1 MYAAAHTSLA
11 LAAKRANPTA
21 SLFGLMVAAQASE
34 LLWVGLTYAGVEHST
49 VDNHGTLHLEY
60 LPYSHSLLVGL
71 GIGVLLWAAMRWVF
85 RRPQLAAISGWI
97 AASHIVLDVLQHEP
111 NIRLVPWLAHPVLGL
126 NLQANPWLDFAVET
140 AFSVA
145 CWAYYRGSRK
155 LLAAILALN
164 VLNLP
169 LMLAGE
175 GGASPMAHN
184 AFMLPTTILITILL
198 AWGTI
203 HHCAKPARQADEVT
217 RVATPQPA
225 EAVQA

>member
-34 LLWVGLTYAGVEHST
+34 LLWVGLTYAGIEHST
-49 VDNHGTLHLEY
+49 VDDHGVLHLEY
-60 LPYSHSLLVGL
+60 LPYSHSLLAGL
-71 GIGVLLWAAMRWVF
+71 GIGVLLWAATRWVF
-85 RRPQLAAISGWI
+85 QRPQLAAIFGWV
-97 AASHIVLDVLQHEP
+97 AASHIVLDVIQHEP
-111 NIRLVPWLAHPVLGL
+111 NIRLLPWLGHPVLGL

-155 LLAAILALN
+155 LLAVILALN

-198 AWGTI
+198 AWGVI
-203 HHCAKPARQADEVT
+203 HRYAKPVAQADEVSRYT
-217 RVATPQPA
+217 THQPA
-225 EAVQA
+225 GAVQA